1 MSLERLK
8 LGLRDVMSAVAL
20 TLFATTVWADA
31 KGDANTK
38 VVRAFYEA
46 ALNKKD
52 FETASKFLGA
62 KYVQHNP
69 RAADGAEGL
78 KAYLAFLKDKFPK
91 SQSEIKRVLVDG
103 DYVILHVHA
112 VREPGTLGQAIID
125 IFKLDNGKIVEHWDV
140 IQDIPDKPANNNG
153 MF

>member
-1 MSLERLK
+1 MNSRDLK
-8 LGLRDVMSAVAL
+8 FGLRCAVAAIA
-20 TLFATTVWADA
+20 FSAIASPAWGDA
-31 KGDANTK
+31 KEEANKK
-38 VVRAFYEA
+38 VVKEFYEA

-52 FETASKFLGA
+52 FEAASKYLGA

-78 KAYLAFLKDKFPK
+78 KSYLAFLKERSPK
-91 SQSEIKRVLVDG
+91 SKSEIKRVLADG
-103 DYVILHVHA
+103 DLVILHVHA

-125 IFKLDNGKIVEHWDV
+125 IFKVENGKIVEHWDV